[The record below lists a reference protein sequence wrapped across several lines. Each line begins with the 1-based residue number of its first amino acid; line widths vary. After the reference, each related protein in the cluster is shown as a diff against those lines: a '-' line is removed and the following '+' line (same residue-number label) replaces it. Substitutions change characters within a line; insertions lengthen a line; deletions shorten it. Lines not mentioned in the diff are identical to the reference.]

1 MKVIK
6 RLFHFLGGIH
16 FALTL
21 IALAGLTVAAG
32 TFLES
37 ATGSHLFAAQWT
49 YGHPFF
55 LLLLCLF
62 FINILFSALR
72 RWPFKMQHI
81 PFLITHFG
89 LLMVIGGTI
98 LKNHFGLQG
107 NLSVWEGSGNQQ
119 VLLPHTFALAIE
131 KKEPLSSS
139 TSSDFIF
146 LDTFQRR
153 VYWPPQ
159 LPHLKCKIIGYSP
172 HVKEKLETWIKGPQA
187 YIAGLPLI
195 DVFPWNKEDP
205 LPEGTFSRLTPGPS
219 PLWQILALRTQ
230 SVQSAL
236 EQGYLQGMTLRVRAK
251 DHLHD
256 PLEIPLEQAIQ
267 KPLFYANG
275 ELTAALDLSYS
286 SAKGFAAPAL
296 HIKWQPQKGSNAENF
311 TIPLTG
317 QDALYVKPG
326 PFGWREASF
335 IVDLIRSS
343 PMLCFVEEEEGD
355 VLLFAIDPHGRVHS
369 NTFNHHHLPNLIAY
383 DQGFGGYAVQA
394 VIPFPTFP
402 TGREHKELADAY
414 ALQKQL
420 QEMMAEQPSLSPP
433 LRLLEKA
440 CRQAQVEFAEAFIQ
454 FIGEWNNAPGLLL
467 DSASP
472 LPTSLAKALHY
483 LDWKEASEA
492 DQQACQ
498 WTSRLFDQLERS
510 MQQGSSLY
518 TLLEHH
524 RWPLLE
530 DLKKTIQDSKEASP
544 LNVLAGQ
551 ISSLIAHLPL
561 LDFSQSPSPEAQ
573 AHLLSAYF
581 RIYGIDYRSI
591 SPFKGGDKE
600 SFDLLED
607 YWRDHPSKDVLAM
620 QQAITIETPLT
631 NRILPADLPIKLEDQ
646 CPGIVL
652 EVQEKQNKQ
661 ILALAYDAS
670 GIGLKWP
677 FLKGNYVTR
686 FQPRLE
692 KLPYR
697 VRLRQARQISYPQSP
712 QTYSYECDILI
723 SEENKEPLPKT
734 LSMNR
739 VHETWD
745 GYRFYLAGV
754 GTSADQ
760 SLKQIQ
766 LVVNHD
772 PAKYYLTYPGAILV
786 FLGIVL
792 LFWLRP
798 YHKSK

>member
-6 RLFHFLGGIH
+6 RIFHFLGGIYL
-16 FALTL
+16 ALTL

-37 ATGSHLFAAQWT
+37 ATGSHLFAAKWT

-72 RWPFKMQHI
+72 RWPFKMRHL

-98 LKNHFGLQG
+98 LKNRSGLQG
-107 NLSVWEGSGNQQ
+107 NLSVWEGSGNQH
-119 VLLPHTFALAIE
+119 VLLPHTFGLAIE

-146 LDTFQRR
+146 LDTFKRS
-153 VYWPPQ
+153 VYWPPH
-159 LPHLKCKIIGYSP
+159 LPNLKCKIIGYSP
-172 HVKEKLETWIKGPQA
+172 HVKEKLETWIKGPHA
-187 YIAGLPLI
+187 YITGLPLI
-195 DVFPWNKEDP
+195 EVFPWSKEDP
-205 LPEGTFSRLTPGPS
+205 LPKGTISRLTPGPS
-219 PLWQILALRTQ
+219 SLWQILALRTQ
-230 SVQSAL
+230 HVQSAI
-236 EQGYLQGMTLRVRAK
+236 EQGYLHGMTLCIRAK
-251 DHLHD
+251 DHLLE
-256 PLEIPLEQAIQ
+256 PREIPLQQAIQ
-267 KPLFYANG
+267 KPFSYGNG
-275 ELTAALDLSYS
+275 ELTTTLDLSFS
-286 SAKGFAAPAL
+286 PANGFASPAL
-296 HIKWQPQKGSNAENF
+296 HLKWQPQNGNNPDKF

-317 QDALYVKPG
+317 QDALYLKPG
-326 PFGWREASF
+326 PLNWREPAFS
-335 IVDLIRSS
+335 VDLIRSQ
-343 PMLCFVEEEEGD
+343 PMLCLVEEEQDD
-355 VLLFAIDPHGRVHS
+355 VLLLAFDPHGRVHS
-369 NTFNHHHLPNLIAY
+369 SSFNPSHLPNLIAY

-394 VIPFPTFP
+394 VVPFPTFP
-402 TGREHKELADAY
+402 TGRKHKELADAY
-414 ALQKQL
+414 ALQRQL
-420 QEMMAEQPSLSPP
+420 QEMLVEQPSLAPP

-440 CRQAQVEFAEAFIQ
+440 CRRAQVGFAETLVQ
-454 FIGEWNNAPGLLL
+454 FLTEWHNASSLLF
-467 DSASP
+467 DPDRP
-472 LPTSLAKALHY
+472 LPTSLAKALH
-483 LDWKEASEA
+483 DVNWKDASEA
-492 DQQACQ
+492 DQLACQ
-498 WTSRLFDQLERS
+498 WTSRLFDQLEGS
-510 MQQGSSLY
+510 MQPSSNLY
-518 TLLEHH
+518 TLLEYHQ
-524 RWPLLE
+524 WPLLE
-530 DLKKTIQDSKEASP
+530 DLKKTIQDSKDASP

-551 ISSLIAHLPL
+551 LSSLIAYLPS
-561 LDFSQSPSPEAQ
+561 LDFPQTLSPEAQ

-591 SPFKGGDKE
+591 SPFKGDDKE
-600 SFDLLED
+600 SFDLLET
-607 YWRDHPSKDVLAM
+607 YWRDHPSKNVLTM
-620 QQAITIETPLT
+620 HQAITIETPLT

-652 EVQEKQNKQ
+652 EVQENQAKH
-661 ILALAYDAS
+661 ILALAYDVS
-670 GIGLKWP
+670 GTGLKWP
-677 FLKGNYVTR
+677 FLQGNYVAR

-697 VRLRQARQISYPQSP
+697 VRLRQARQVFYPESP

-723 SEENKEPLPKT
+723 SEENKEPLAQT

-739 VHETWD
+739 VYETWD
-745 GYRFYLAGV
+745 GHRFYLAGV

-772 PAKYYLTYPGAILV
+772 PAKYFLTYPGAILV

-798 YHKSK
+798 YR